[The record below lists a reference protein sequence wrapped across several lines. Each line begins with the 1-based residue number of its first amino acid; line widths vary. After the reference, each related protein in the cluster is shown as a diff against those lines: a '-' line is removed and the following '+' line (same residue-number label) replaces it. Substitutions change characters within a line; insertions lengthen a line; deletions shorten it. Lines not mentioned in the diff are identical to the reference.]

1 MAIALADLPKGL
13 RWDYHFQ
20 GAYRHSNE
28 YATEGTDAD
37 AQSILSVNSLTQM
50 HELRISY
57 RIKKATIRGI
67 AEVNWT
73 QMHSEQHTFDKF
85 SYTDF
90 NYGLS
95 FYSPLVW
102 GIDFDTDLMV
112 YCRRGYNDAS
122 MNTTNWVWNASL
134 SKAFGKREQWVIKA
148 NGFDLLHQISTVRR
162 TVNAQGRTETWY
174 NTIPSYATLHIV
186 YRLDIKPKK
195 K

>member
-20 GAYRHSNE
+20 GAYRHSNK

-73 QMHSEQHTFDKF
+73 QMHASNTR
-85 SYTDF
+85 ST
-90 NYGLS
+90 NSLT
-95 FYSPLVW
+95 PIL
-102 GIDFDTDLMV
+102 TMV
-112 YCRRGYNDAS
+112 YRFIHHLYG
-122 MNTTNWVWNASL
+122 V
-134 SKAFGKREQWVIKA
+134 
-148 NGFDLLHQISTVRR
+148 
-162 TVNAQGRTETWY
+162 
-174 NTIPSYATLHIV
+174 
-186 YRLDIKPKK
+186 
-195 K
+195 

>member
-1 MAIALADLPKGL
+1 MLIGRKCAA
-13 RWDYHFQ
+13 
-20 GAYRHSNE
+20 SN
-28 YATEGTDAD
+28 TRST
-37 AQSILSVNSLTQM
+37 NSLTPI
-50 HELRISY
+50 LTIVY
-57 RIKKATIRGI
+57 RFI
-67 AEVNWT
+67 
-73 QMHSEQHTFDKF
+73 HHL
-85 SYTDF
+85 Y
-90 NYGLS
+90 
-95 FYSPLVW
+95 
-102 GIDFDTDLMV
+102 DTDLMV

-186 YRLDIKPKK
+186 YRLDIKSKK